1 MRTIKVVELMQ
12 NRTYP
17 EAGAALYALMER
29 YMDEKDQKIDLDLT
43 GVEVLPSM
51 FLNMSIGRYIESYG
65 YKELQKRLSFSS
77 ITKSQAERIK
87 DYVSKYL

>member
-1 MRTIKVVELMQ
+1 MCTIKVIDIMQ
-12 NRTYP
+12 NNTYP
-17 EAGAALYALMER
+17 EAGYALFLLMEEH
-29 YMDEKDQKIDLDLT
+29 MEKGEKINLDLA
-43 GVEVLPSM
+43 GVDVLPSM
-51 FLNMSIGRYIESYG
+51 LLNMSIGKYIETYG

>member
-1 MRTIKVVELMQ
+1 MQ
-12 NRTYP
+12 NNTYP
-17 EAGAALYALMER
+17 EAGYALFLLMEEH
-29 YMDEKDQKIDLDLT
+29 MEKGEKINLDLA
-43 GVEVLPSM
+43 GVDVLPSM
-51 FLNMSIGRYIESYG
+51 LLNMSIGKYIETYG